1 MARAGLAELLRARI
15 EGFER
20 FARWEAS
27 HPARMTPAAAVA
39 SIGALYVL
47 LPPEARRRP
56 VDPSGVRRM
65 HDALRVLSR

>member
-1 MARAGLAELLRARI
+1 MRRAELAELLRARV

-20 FARWEAS
+20 FARWEES
-27 HPARMTPAAAVA
+27 HPARMTPTDAVS
-39 SIGALYVL
+39 SIGALYAL